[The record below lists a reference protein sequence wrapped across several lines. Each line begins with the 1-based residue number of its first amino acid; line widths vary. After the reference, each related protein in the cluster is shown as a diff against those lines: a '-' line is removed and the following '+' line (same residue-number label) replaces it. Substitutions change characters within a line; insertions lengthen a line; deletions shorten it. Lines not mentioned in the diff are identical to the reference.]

1 MSARQ
6 ISRICVIEID
16 ISSSLFVAVGGVV
29 GVFVVVGVVGDVV
42 SNRLGVEAVVGLKMF
57 DDSDFFFD
65 DILNF
70 SSGANV
76 IKLFTAVI
84 YKCLQ

>member
-6 ISRICVIEID
+6 ISRICVIEIE
-16 ISSSLFVAVGGVV
+16 ISSSLFVAGAVV
-29 GVFVVVGVVGDVV
+29 VVVFVVVGVVGDVV

-57 DDSDFFFD
+57 DGSDFFFD
-65 DILNF
+65 AILNF

-76 IKLFTAVI
+76 LNF
-84 YKCLQ
+84 LQL